1 MLRPLLLDVVP
12 SIQQTA
18 ALALGRLADHSD
30 DLAQAVVKEDILP
43 QLVHSLTFQN
53 VSIAHLFCS
62 NRAKCFKM
70 FQRWFDWWI
79 CMCVCVCLRERE
91 RGRRPCRPLGSAP
104 WMVEWVLGY
113 LAARLGATSKPKRP
127 FYHESNRAFVFSLSV
142 SQLFQG
148 RQTRFSCCCR

>member
-70 FQRWFDWWI
+70 FQRWFGWWI

-91 RGRRPCRPLGSAP
+91 RKETLPAPGVSPLDGRMGFGLLGSP
-104 WMVEWVLGY
+104 PRGY
-113 LAARLGATSKPKRP
+113 FKT
-127 FYHESNRAFVFSLSV
+127 
-142 SQLFQG
+142 
-148 RQTRFSCCCR
+148 